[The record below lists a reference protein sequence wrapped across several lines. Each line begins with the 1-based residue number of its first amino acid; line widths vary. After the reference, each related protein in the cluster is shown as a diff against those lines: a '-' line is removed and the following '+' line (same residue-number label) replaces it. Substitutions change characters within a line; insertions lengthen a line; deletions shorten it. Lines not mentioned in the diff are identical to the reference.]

1 MWYTRKDFTLKKKY
15 ILSIAFFLWFI
26 LAILINS
33 NLSYDNVNEPA
44 INNKFETFAP
54 TKKPASS
61 PKPTNSDYE
70 LVFKKGHPV
79 LFSSTDKAHEFWKD
93 KKGVLGWK
101 DRKDKKISY
110 PDTTTNSSGSG
121 VDWKPCVLALNSD
134 MNFGSCYNNYIFG
147 IHIYLD
153 NFKESPNIKLKEALN
168 LAYSY
173 LPHNTLKSYYKF
185 KHSISYKAT
194 AKTGKSSD
202 AYYELLYVPID
213 SNANNFVLDGYSYR
227 YPDIYI
233 TFREDSEKHITNIWI
248 ELYRGICR
256 SSRYGIAYDDDYK
269 KTKWNYDFF
278 KN

>member
-33 NLSYDNVNEPA
+33 NLSYDNVNELA

-110 PDTTTNSSGSG
+110 PDTTTNSSGI
-121 VDWKPCVLALNSD
+121 VKPT
-134 MNFGSCYNNYIFG
+134 
-147 IHIYLD
+147 YLGTMLC
-153 NFKESPNIKLKEALN
+153 S
-168 LAYSY
+168 
-173 LPHNTLKSYYKF
+173 TLLDGLSRRVVISKDDG
-185 KHSISYKAT
+185 SIS
-194 AKTGKSSD
+194 
-202 AYYELLYVPID
+202 
-213 SNANNFVLDGYSYR
+213 
-227 YPDIYI
+227 
-233 TFREDSEKHITNIWI
+233 
-248 ELYRGICR
+248 
-256 SSRYGIAYDDDYK
+256 
-269 KTKWNYDFF
+269 
-278 KN
+278 